1 MWIDL
6 VQELLTFR
14 SLNTFFFFH
23 NIIYQVP
30 DLFLHLFHF
39 VHQVIEFLDII
50 LLLYHLQGASSNL
63 KQLFLKLIER
73 LTY

>member
-1 MWIDL
+1 MWINL
-6 VQELLTFR
+6 EQLLIFYP
-14 SLNTFFFFH
+14 LYIFFFFH
-23 NIIYQVP
+23 NVINKIP
-30 DLFLHLFHF
+30 DLILHLLHF
-39 VHQVIEFLDII
+39 MHQVIKFLDII